1 MVRKTATIF
10 IYKGVGFV
18 LSKNKRLKLLYII
31 NVVAL
36 VLCLLDIFKVKS
48 LLGDTYLIND
58 SSFISFFSN
67 VPLLN
72 DVFKV
77 ITDTFGTSYFV
88 YACLSVF
95 TMDIVY
101 WCVCCLPFVLI
112 DVVKGLISRE

>member
-1 MVRKTATIF
+1 M
-10 IYKGVGFV
+10 

-58 SSFISFFSN
+58 SSFISLFSN

-95 TMDIVY
+95 TMDIIY

-112 DVVKGLISRE
+112 DYIKELIAGE